1 MTQESLKRDISK
13 RFSISLMVSG
23 TDLITTLDEDD
34 YFEFKKSLHAGK
46 SGISKMY
53 LKTAAGFANNK
64 GGVII
69 FGVDP
74 NTQALLG
81 IKKEFEGFDNK
92 LVTAIFSQFLD
103 GINSYFFFTEYF
115 TDKLIGFLCINQP
128 SIKPVIVKNSYN
140 FDGTTYNAG
149 DIYFRYPGEVRKI
162 LPSDLREMMTTE
174 VNRHANR
181 LISQMERLVAIG
193 PSNAAIIDSS
203 TGEIDANGAKL
214 SLSPELL
221 SGLNLIMEGQF
232 VEKEGAPA
240 YVIKGDIELDSKE
253 GGKSI
258 ITRDVLKTLH
268 NKDYHIHMLTN
279 DGTTALHF
287 LENIVFMDTP
297 FLPVYFYIEQAK
309 ISLNKTIELIEN
321 KTGSD
326 VRKNP
331 KNKLLERL
339 KSPEDFYH
347 KSRIGS
353 LVDEMTEDDLE
364 DERHIESLRK
374 KYCLHNNRQKSIV
387 RTVIYNRLNTQKP
400 IHNFLFKSYLNEL
413 IEAFTHVDNSEIRN
427 FSDFYK
433 AEMLKVLDV
442 IQEGKTIPPNVKTS
456 LRKASSRLDYIIHG
470 EDFYKTK
477 KRKVKVEN
485 IEEPTK
491 KSNEKD

>member
-1 MTQESLKRDISK
+1 MTQENLKNDISR
-13 RFSISLMVSG
+13 RFSDSLVVRG
-23 TDLITTLDEDD
+23 TDLVTTLDEDD
-34 YFEFKKSLHAGK
+34 FFEFKKSLHSGK
-46 SGISKMY
+46 NGIDKMY

-103 GINSYFFFTEYF
+103 GINSYFFYTEYF

-140 FDGTTYNAG
+140 VEGTTYNAG
-149 DIYFRYPGEVRKI
+149 DIYFRYPGEDRKI

-214 SLSPELL
+214 TLAPELL
-221 SGLNLIMEGQF
+221 SGLNLIMEGRF
-232 VEKEGAPA
+232 VEKDGAPA
-240 YVIKGDIELDSKE
+240 YVIKGDIELDGAE

-268 NKDYHIHMLTN
+268 NKDYHIHMLQG
-279 DGTTALHF
+279 DGETALHF
-287 LENIVFMDTP
+287 LENIVYMDTP

-309 ISLNKTIELIEN
+309 ISLDKAIELIEK

-326 VRKNP
+326 IRSNP
-331 KNKLLERL
+331 KKKLLERL
-339 KSPEDFYH
+339 KSPEDFFA
-347 KSRIGS
+347 KSLIGS
-353 LVDEMTEDDLE
+353 LVEGMTEDELK
-364 DERHIESLRK
+364 DEKHIELLRK
-374 KYCLHNNRQKSIV
+374 KYSLPNNRQKSIV
-387 RTVIYNRLNTQKP
+387 RTIVYNRLINQKS
-400 IHNFLFKSYLNEL
+400 IHEFLFKDYLNEL
-413 IEAFTHVDNSEIRN
+413 IEAFTHVGSAVMRK
-427 FSDFYK
+427 FPDFYRG
-433 AEMLKVLDV
+433 EMLKVLDA
-442 IQEGKTIPPNVKTS
+442 IQADKNIPSNVKTS
-456 LRKASSRLDYIIHG
+456 FRKASSRLDFIIHG
-470 EDFYKTK
+470 ENLYRPKAK
-477 KRKVKVEN
+477 SRRVKVSN
-485 IEEPTK
+485 MEEFTK
-491 KSNEKD
+491 GKS